1 MKLQNFRSSKFAILV
16 YMGRSV
22 FFLKWIKWA
31 QNLAK
36 VGFLKFLEI
45 LNYFLLEAILS
56 ERLYDSLFPC
66 SSMNLEKIWF
76 ASFRPIYTQPI
87 RLQDSLII
95 NTSGRNQLIS

>member
-1 MKLQNFRSSKFAILV
+1 
-16 YMGRSV
+16 MGKSV